1 MVPSAEGLRVDVL
14 TRSYP
19 QVCHEAGM
27 LVREP
32 PPCRTVAGDLSPV
45 QYSGKGT
52 TTLCNGIAQR
62 MRISL

>member
-32 PPCRTVAGDLSPV
+32 PPLQDSGRRLKPRAVQWQGNHHPV
-45 QYSGKGT
+45 
-52 TTLCNGIAQR
+52 
-62 MRISL
+62 